1 MTDRGRPSLLVCV
14 PSQVQDARLLRDDD
28 LLKKALQEYDLM
40 QEK

>member
-1 MTDRGRPSLLVCV
+1 MRLPL
-14 PSQVQDARLLRDDD
+14 QVQDARLVRDDD